1 MAVKWISGGY
11 ILKNRVSMVD
21 VSPKHTVRRE
31 ASAEGKIRLR
41 RETVELIKAGR
52 VEKGNPLEVA
62 KLAGILAAKNTS
74 QIIPLCHPLPLS
86 HVCIDVTVSG
96 RDTVRVMASVK
107 TDAKTGVE
115 MEALTGAATA
125 LLTVWDMVKMYEKD
139 RRGQYPDTEILELKV
154 KRKVKRRL

>member
-1 MAVKWISGGY
+1 
-11 ILKNRVSMVD
+11 LKSRVSMVD
-21 VSPKHTVRRE
+21 ITPKPTMLRE
-31 ASAEGKIRLR
+31 ASAEGKIKLK
-41 RETVELIKAGR
+41 RETVKLIKAGR

-86 HVCIDVTVSG
+86 HIDINVTVSSK
-96 RDTVRVMASVK
+96 DTIKAVASVK
-107 TDAKTGVE
+107 TEAKTGVE

-139 RRGQYPDTEILELKV
+139 RQGQYPTTEILNIKVRKKV
-154 KRKVKRRL
+154 KKKL

>member
-1 MAVKWISGGY
+1 
-11 ILKNRVSMVD
+11 LKSHVSMVD
-21 VSPKHTVRRE
+21 VTPKPTMLRE
-31 ASAEGKIRLR
+31 ASAEGKIKLKH
-41 RETVELIKAGR
+41 ETVKLIKAGR

-86 HVCIDVTVSG
+86 HVDINVTVSG
-96 RDTVRVMASVK
+96 RDTVKAVASVK
-107 TDAKTGVE
+107 TEAKTGVE

-139 RRGQYPDTEILELKV
+139 RQGQYPTTEILNIKVRKKV
-154 KRKVKRRL
+154 KKKL